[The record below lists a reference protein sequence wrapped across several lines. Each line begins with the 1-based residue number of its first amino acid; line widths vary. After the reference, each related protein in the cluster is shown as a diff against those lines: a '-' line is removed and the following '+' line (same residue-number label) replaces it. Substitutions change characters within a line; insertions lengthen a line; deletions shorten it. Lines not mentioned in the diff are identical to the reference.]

1 VDVDPLTL
9 QLLEWISSRS
19 RSYGQAMEAWRSTC
33 PRHSVWEDALIAGFI
48 QVLDDGLPMNDAEVV
63 LTDQGRAVLKN
74 VRSTA
79 VGR

>member
-1 VDVDPLTL
+1 MDVDPLTL